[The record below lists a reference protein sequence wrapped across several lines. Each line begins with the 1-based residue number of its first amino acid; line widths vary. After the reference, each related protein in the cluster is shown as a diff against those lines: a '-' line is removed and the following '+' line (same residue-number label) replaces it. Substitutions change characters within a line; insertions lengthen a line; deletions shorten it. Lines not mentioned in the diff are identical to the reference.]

1 MTASVL
7 SCLTAGEFSE
17 GDGASAAGADGSG
30 VRHLRV
36 PPYAAATAE
45 RSVRVVVTD
54 RGSIE
59 SSNVVVHFALDVH
72 LAAYAVEYGGGGGGG
87 FFRGF

>member
-1 MTASVL
+1 MRSNITTLVL

-17 GDGASAAGADGSG
+17 GDGASTAGADGSG

-36 PPYAAATAE
+36 PPHAAATAE

-59 SSNVVVHFALDVH
+59 STNIVVHFTH
-72 LAAYAVEYGGGGGGG
+72 I
-87 FFRGF
+87 